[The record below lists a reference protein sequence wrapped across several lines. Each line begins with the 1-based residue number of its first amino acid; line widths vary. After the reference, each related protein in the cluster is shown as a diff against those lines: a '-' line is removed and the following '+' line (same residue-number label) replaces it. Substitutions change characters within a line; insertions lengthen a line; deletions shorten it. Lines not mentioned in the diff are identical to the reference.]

1 MNTMRC
7 FFVSGLIGFAMFT
20 TAQAANYPCSGR
32 KGGVS
37 HCMGQYFVC
46 NDGTVSQSKK
56 ICSAG
61 EHPPPAKPLKGQKK
75 P

>member
-1 MNTMRC
+1 MKRAILVLLTVM
-7 FFVSGLIGFAMFT
+7 LA
-20 TAQAANYPCSGR
+20 TAHAANYPCSGR

-37 HCMGQYFVC
+37 HCRGQYFIC
-46 NDGTVSQSKK
+46 NDGTTSQSKK

-61 EHPPPAKPLKGQKK
+61 DYEPPEKPSKGKKK

>member
-1 MNTMRC
+1 MNATRRSFMFC
-7 FFVSGLIGFAMFT
+7 LIGLAALSV
-20 TAQAANYPCSGR
+20 AQAANYPCSGR

-46 NDGTVSQSKK
+46 NDGTVSRSKK

-61 EHPPPAKPLKGQKK
+61 EHPPPVKPSKGQKK

>member
-1 MNTMRC
+1 MKRTI
-7 FFVSGLIGFAMFT
+7 LIIWAVMFA
-20 TAQAANYPCSGR
+20 TAHAANYPCSKG

-37 HCMGQYFVC
+37 HCNGQYFVC
-46 NDGTVSQSKK
+46 KDGTVSQSKK

-61 EHPPPAKPLKGQKK
+61 DYAPPEKPSKGKKK